1 MSAERQHIRI
11 RTDMTLSQDQ
21 QHPSS
26 DNSPTVEHPVKKELS
41 APAIRALK
49 EAEERRRSETTVE
62 PAKEIG
68 GRGGPDPARFG
79 DWEIKGRAIDF

>member
-1 MSAERQHIRI
+1 
-11 RTDMTLSQDQ
+11 MTPLQDQ
-21 QHPSS
+21 KHLSS
-26 DNSPTVEHPVKKELS
+26 NNSSALEHSAKKELS
-41 APAIRALK
+41 AAALRARQ
-49 EAEERRRSETTVE
+49 EAEERRHRETAVE

>member
-1 MSAERQHIRI
+1 MRI
-11 RTDMTLSQDQ
+11 RTDMTPLQDQ
-21 QHPSS
+21 PRSPS
-26 DNSPTVEHPVKKELS
+26 DNSPAAEQPVKKNLS
-41 APAIRALK
+41 AAAIRALK
-49 EAEERRRSETTVE
+49 EAEERRRSEAAVE

>member
-1 MSAERQHIRI
+1 MFAKRQYIRI
-11 RTDMTLSQDQ
+11 RTDMTPLQDQ

-26 DNSPTVEHPVKKELS
+26 ENSSAVEYPVKRELS
-41 APAIRALK
+41 AAAIRALK
-49 EAEERRRSETTVE
+49 EAEERRQSETTVE